1 MTHGTGTGVD
11 RFVVATI
18 PSLNYKPA
26 IAYDCIHPT
35 YSIDDPALMTRLSP
49 NQTRYV
55 SINAV
60 NHVIEGATSTVANPL
75 SISFGVETVRLVA
88 EYLPK
93 AIENPDDLNARY
105 ALFYASMIAGSSFDN
120 GLLHFTHAL
129 EHSLSAVKPG
139 LTHGLG
145 LPMLLPAVIKECYPA
160 CAKAMAD
167 LLAPI
172 VPGLK
177 GKEDEAEKAA
187 KDVEKWL
194 FSLGVKE
201 KLSDVGFKDS
211 DVERLVKLT
220 QETPSLSGLLAI
232 APVKATPERVA
243 AIYRNALTPM
253 A

>member
-55 SINAV
+55 SIDAV
-60 NHVIEGATSTVANPL
+60 NHVIEGTTSTVANPL

-120 GLLHFTHAL
+120 GPLHFTHAL

-145 LPMLLPAVIKECYPA
+145 LSMLLPAVIKECYPA

-172 VPGLK
+172 VPGLRARRMK
-177 GKEDEAEKAA
+177 PRRRQKT
-187 KDVEKWL
+187 
-194 FSLGVKE
+194 S
-201 KLSDVGFKDS
+201 
-211 DVERLVKLT
+211 R
-220 QETPSLSGLLAI
+220 SGCSPWESKRSCRMWASKIRTSSVL
-232 APVKATPERVA
+232 
-243 AIYRNALTPM
+243 
-253 A
+253 